1 MSLNDIQFKGTISQ
15 DKITNILLR
24 FRKHKYI
31 VIADV
36 AQMYKNIY
44 VREDQRHLQCILWRE
59 TQTDPLL
66 TYKLTSLSFGLK
78 CAPYIATRCLTQL
91 ANENKGE
98 YPLASAAIQHDFLM
112 DDYVHGD
119 DDERRLAE
127 TSVQVDRILST
138 ANFKLRKW
146 KSNSKTILNE
156 VSHSTTHDT
165 YITTPIGQDN
175 NNTHKVLGIVWDN
188 NEDRLSYRLKRE
200 PMSKS
205 ITKRYVLS
213 IASSIYDPLGM
224 LGPVI
229 IIAKCFIHKL
239 FKLKF
244 NWDEK
249 LPIQL
254 INEWETFYN
263 SLFTLDTLSI
273 PRRVVI
279 NDYITIEMHGFSDS
293 SLTAYG
299 AVIYIRSIDKQG
311 RIMVRLLRAKSRVAR
326 EETIP
331 RLELR
336 AAWLLAALSDDV
348 NNALKFKWTK
358 QYFWSD
364 SNVVLAWI
372 KSPLQKL
379 NTFVKNKVN
388 DIQKIT
394 NIDDWRWVSSGNNS
408 ADLLSRGL
416 AAERLGSSSLWWQGP
431 SWLSEPIEKWPTFQL
446 PKTEITLPETEQE
459 THCNISTNKSS
470 ELITNLIKKYSNLN
484 KLNRVFV
491 YMRRFIHNSRHPNNR
506 IVGVLSVDEMRHAL
520 LELIRFAQT
529 ESFQME
535 YKLLKNSKQLPQTS
549 NILCLKPFMENGII
563 RVGGRL
569 EQSSYNYDKKHP
581 ILLHHSHTLTILI
594 MRGEHIRLM
603 HAGPQLLLSSVRE
616 RYWPTHGKIVA
627 NKVVRECITCFRNSP
642 KIYSPIMG
650 NLPRSR
656 VTPAPPFLTTG
667 IDYAGPF
674 AVRDKRGRGYRSY
687 KCYIAIFICFSTKAI
702 HLELVSGL
710 ETQLFLSALRRFT
723 SRRGIPKTILQQ
735 IQCDFWRRWSRDYI
749 GLLQERTKWRSCK
762 GAGLDVGT
770 IVLIKDDRLPPC
782 QWRLGR
788 IVGCCPG
795 RDGITRVAEMRTAR
809 GIIKR
814 AFNNI
819 CPLPITC

>member
-1 MSLNDIQFKGTISQ
+1 
-15 DKITNILLR
+15 
-24 FRKHKYI
+24 
-31 VIADV
+31 
-36 AQMYKNIY
+36 
-44 VREDQRHLQCILWRE
+44 
-59 TQTDPLL
+59 
-66 TYKLTSLSFGLK
+66 
-78 CAPYIATRCLTQL
+78 
-91 ANENKGE
+91 
-98 YPLASAAIQHDFLM
+98 
-112 DDYVHGD
+112 
-119 DDERRLAE
+119 
-127 TSVQVDRILST
+127 
-138 ANFKLRKW
+138 
-146 KSNSKTILNE
+146 
-156 VSHSTTHDT
+156 
-165 YITTPIGQDN
+165 
-175 NNTHKVLGIVWDN
+175 
-188 NEDRLSYRLKRE
+188 
-200 PMSKS
+200 
-205 ITKRYVLS
+205 
-213 IASSIYDPLGM
+213 
-224 LGPVI
+224 
-229 IIAKCFIHKL
+229 
-239 FKLKF
+239 
-244 NWDEK
+244 
-249 LPIQL
+249 
-254 INEWETFYN
+254 
-263 SLFTLDTLSI
+263 
-273 PRRVVI
+273 
-279 NDYITIEMHGFSDS
+279 
-293 SLTAYG
+293 
-299 AVIYIRSIDKQG
+299 
-311 RIMVRLLRAKSRVAR
+311 
-326 EETIP
+326 
-331 RLELR
+331 
-336 AAWLLAALSDDV
+336 
-348 NNALKFKWTK
+348 
-358 QYFWSD
+358 
-364 SNVVLAWI
+364 
-372 KSPLQKL
+372 
-379 NTFVKNKVN
+379 
-388 DIQKIT
+388 
-394 NIDDWRWVSSGNNS
+394 
-408 ADLLSRGL
+408 
-416 AAERLGSSSLWWQGP
+416 
-431 SWLSEPIEKWPTFQL
+431 
-446 PKTEITLPETEQE
+446 
-459 THCNISTNKSS
+459 
-470 ELITNLIKKYSNLN
+470 
-484 KLNRVFV
+484 
-491 YMRRFIHNSRHPNNR
+491 MRRFIHNSRHPNNR